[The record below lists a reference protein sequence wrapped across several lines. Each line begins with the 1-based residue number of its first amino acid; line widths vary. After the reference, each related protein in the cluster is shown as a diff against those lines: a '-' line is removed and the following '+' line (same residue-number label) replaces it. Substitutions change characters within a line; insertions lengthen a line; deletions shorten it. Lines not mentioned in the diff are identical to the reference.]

1 MNGQIE
7 PHPMVGNW
15 RPGGGPAWGYAHPMW
30 GAAMAGISAVTA
42 AENANA
48 IAQAQ
53 QNAQIAMASAMA
65 QSAPMTPPAIKMAIS
80 SHLTAAQQIL
90 SDPAPTIQTTGAAS
104 VHVNAASVLLSS
116 T

>member
-1 MNGQIE
+1 MNGRIE

-15 RPGGGPAWGYAHPMW
+15 RPGGGEQWGYAHPMW

-42 AENANA
+42 AENESA
-48 IAQAQ
+48 IIAAQ
-53 QNAQIAMASAMA
+53 QNAQIAMTTAMA
-65 QSAPMTPPAIKMAIS
+65 QSAPMTAPGVKMAIA

-90 SDPAPTIQTTGAAS
+90 ADPAPTLQTTSAAG
-104 VHVNAASVLLSS
+104 VHVNAANILLSS